1 MEDRNPFRGLA
12 TIELFDGVR
21 IGSGRGV
28 GTHNYR
34 TPREHGIGMAP
45 WTETYGFSV
54 MKHRGVDPDEVQ
66 QGGVPILQ
74 QGQAHLNRRN
84 SGRLYSNEKREYC
97 VATI

>member
-34 TPREHGIGMAP
+34 TPREHGIVSG
-45 WTETYGFSV
+45 WRHGQRLTGF
-54 MKHRGVDPDEVQ
+54 
-66 QGGVPILQ
+66 L
-74 QGQAHLNRRN
+74 
-84 SGRLYSNEKREYC
+84 
-97 VATI
+97 